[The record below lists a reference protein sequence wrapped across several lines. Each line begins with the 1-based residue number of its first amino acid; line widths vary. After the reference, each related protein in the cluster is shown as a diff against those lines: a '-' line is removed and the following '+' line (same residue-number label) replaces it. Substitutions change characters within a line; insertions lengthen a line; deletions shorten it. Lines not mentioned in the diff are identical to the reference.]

1 MFLGSL
7 FKPVKSIT
15 TDEVRKII
23 KDKNTE
29 DYCLLDVR
37 QPGEYAEKHIPG
49 AKLIPLGELQTHLND
64 VDPKKPTI
72 VYCRSGNRSRS
83 AVGMLNGAGLEDVYN
98 MEGGILAYN
107 GLTAVGPPEA
117 GAFCFPENMQPEEL
131 IAMAWYIED
140 GTQRFIQQ
148 IEKMEQD
155 PESSELFAHL
165 AEHKVSHKNSLVNL
179 YNKITGAVA
188 VDVFPESVLPQPPAE
203 VMAGCVSVPEALNWA
218 RDKQGT
224 DILELMMSLEANTL
238 DLYLKLGRKVP
249 SEQARSV
256 FIELS
261 EQEKQHLD
269 DIATA
274 LEKTI

>member
-49 AKLIPLGELQTHLND
+49 AKLIPLGELQAHLND

-117 GAFCFPENMQPEEL
+117 GVFCFPENMQPEEL

-140 GTQRFIQQ
+140 GSQRFIQQ
-148 IEKMEQD
+148 IIKMEQD

-165 AEHKVSHKNSLVNL
+165 AEHKVSHKDSLVNL
-179 YNKITGAVA
+179 YKKITGADA
-188 VDVFPESVLPQPPAE
+188 VDGFPESVLPQPPAE
-203 VMAGCVSVPEALNWA
+203 VMAGCVSVPEALDWA
-218 RDKQGT
+218 RDKLGA
-224 DILELMMSLEANTL
+224 DILELMMSLEANTW